1 MAKFITKED
10 CEKLL
15 EEWDNYC
22 EDIEQHQIQAAI
34 AYRFKISRTIDD
46 IDTISQNELRAMFR
60 VTLHLMREDYSD
72 YLD

>member
-22 EDIEQHQIQAAI
+22 EDIEQHQIQSAI
-34 AYRFKISRTIDD
+34 AYRFKISRTIND
-46 IDTISQNELRAMFR
+46 IDAISQDELRAMFR
-60 VTLHLMREDYSD
+60 ITLYLMKEDYSD